1 MALSIVTVPVSGR
14 LRLLTVTCLAIGA
27 LTACGNDS
35 PTLPGPRPLA
45 IEGTWTGAITDRAA
59 GGGVLDVT
67 LGGTSD
73 VGTGT
78 FTLTLA
84 DASGRVQGAVLA
96 RATSAPRIELTLN
109 VTSASRDCPGVP
121 GVFYT
126 VSATL
131 SGNRMTGAYEPAI
144 GCPLLRG
151 GTLELTRR

>member
-1 MALSIVTVPVSGR
+1 MALPLVAERVSSR
-14 LRLLTVTCLAIGA
+14 LRLLMVTCLAIGA

-35 PTLPGPRPLA
+35 PTTPGPRPLA
-45 IEGTWTGAITDRAA
+45 IEGTWTGAMTDRAA
-59 GGGVLDVT
+59 GGGVLAVT
-67 LGGTSD
+67 LGGASD

-84 DASGRVQGAVLA
+84 DASAQVQGAVLA
-96 RATSAPRIELTLN
+96 RTTNAPRIELTLN

-126 VSATL
+126 GTATL
-131 SGNRMTGAYEPAI
+131 NGNRMTGAYEPVI
-144 GCPLLRG
+144 GCPFLRG

>member
-1 MALSIVTVPVSGR
+1 MALPVVAVRVSR
-14 LRLLTVTCLAIGA
+14 RLTVLAVAGLVVGA

-35 PTLPGPRPLA
+35 PTMPGPRPLA
-45 IEGTWTGAITDRAA
+45 IEGAWTGAMTDRAA

-67 LGGTSD
+67 LSGTSE

-84 DASGRVQGAVLA
+84 DASARVQGAVLA
-96 RATSAPRIELTLN
+96 RASNGPRVDLTLN